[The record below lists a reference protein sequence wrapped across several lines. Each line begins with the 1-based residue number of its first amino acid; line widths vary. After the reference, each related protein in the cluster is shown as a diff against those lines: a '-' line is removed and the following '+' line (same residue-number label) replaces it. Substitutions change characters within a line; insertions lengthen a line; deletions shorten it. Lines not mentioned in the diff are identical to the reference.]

1 MGTILII
8 EKDSA
13 VLETLQLL
21 LEALDKPFE
30 LASTH
35 SNAVR
40 IYSTTQV
47 DIILLNPEM
56 PMVDPKALID
66 ELGNVA
72 HDKDKDLAPIICLY
86 TDDALILRYELSSMP
101 GCQLERKPIRMER
114 FYQILKGLGQT
125 EIPVQIESQRQQDKM
140 THIADFINQ
149 SESWLEK
156 LKTQLLKAL

>member
-8 EKDSA
+8 EKEST
-13 VLETLQLL
+13 VIETLDLL

-40 IYSTTQV
+40 IYTTAQV
-47 DIILLNPEM
+47 DIIILNPEM

-66 ELGNVA
+66 ELWNIA
-72 HDKDKDLAPIICLY
+72 HDNDKELVPIICLY
-86 TDDALILRYELSSMP
+86 TDDALIQRYELSSIP
-101 GCQLERKPIRMER
+101 GCQLERKPVRMER
-114 FYQILKGLGQT
+114 WYQILKDLGQT
-125 EIPVQIESQRQQDKM
+125 EIPVQIESEHQQDKL
-140 THIADFINQ
+140 TSIAEFIDQ

-156 LKTQLLKAL
+156 LKTQLLKSQ